1 MLFKLSQSLYE
12 VGKID
17 ESCKT
22 MEKLL
27 NDYPDGK
34 LSKKTKKQITDY
46 ECLNNEE

>member
-22 MEKLL
+22 MDKLL
-27 NDYPDGK
+27 NDYPNEK
-34 LSKKTKKQITDY
+34 LSKKTKKQIVEY
-46 ECLNNEE
+46 GCFVNEE